1 MGVMIGPNAVR
12 TLTAVAVAMALAAL
26 LAASSAGQV
35 TDPSRVFSVPNV
47 PKPGYLHPITDPTFD
62 TEVTRIAGNA
72 GAAIPAL
79 DGRWGRDARQHYSKD
94 EPWSSDQSLI
104 LLENSGT
111 PGDLYLD
118 GDTYAPVDVGC
129 PGFEDTGYGRWHPSP
144 AHPDE
149 RILPH
154 PGGHL
159 IEWFDVASCARTRR
173 FELPFSFA
181 SGANGPDGGPFT
193 EGNPTPDGRFAAFAK
208 DRGHV
213 FVIDMDPQPPYD
225 PYPSFRVGPRFDVS
239 HCGLRQCTLDWVSIS
254 PSGDYVVVSYE
265 GDHERVFD
273 VNPQTLALKP
283 HPLPASAHYP
293 GCAGS
298 ADRGFIYDLGH
309 ADLATNPFVA
319 PFDNSEDVLIG
330 QEHCGNHGRTIRG
343 TKFGYV
349 VMARLADGS
358 VTSLTTPHNEAYPH
372 HISARNLDRP
382 GWAYVSYYRCPG
394 CRFNDEILA
403 LKMDGSGD
411 VERLAHSHT
420 AHDACYLCEAHA
432 VPSPDGQRV
441 IWSSTWSKQCDHRC
455 GSISNPQAYVVE
467 SGP

>member
-1 MGVMIGPNAVR
+1 MVDRIGIPA
-12 TLTAVAVAMALAAL
+12 LVAVTAIMAAL
-26 LAASSAGQV
+26 LAAPAPAQV
-35 TDPSRVFSVPNV
+35 TDPSAVFAVPPV
-47 PKPGYLHPITDPTFD
+47 PKPRYLHPITDPTFD

-72 GAAIPAL
+72 GTTIPAV

-104 LLENSGT
+104 LLQNSGT
-111 PGDLYLD
+111 PSDVYLD
-118 GDTYAPVDVGC
+118 GTTYAPVDVGC
-129 PGFEDTGYGRWHPSP
+129 SGFEDAGYGRWNPSM

-154 PGGHL
+154 PGGHS
-159 IEWFDVASCARTRR
+159 IEWFDVVSCAQTRH
-173 FELPFSFA
+173 FNLPFSFA
-181 SGANGPDGGPFT
+181 SGSNGPAGGPFT
-193 EGNPTPDGRFAAFAK
+193 EGNPTPDTRFAAFAK

-239 HCGLRQCTLDWVSIS
+239 HCGLRQCRMDWVSIS
-254 PSGDYVVVSYE
+254 PSGSHVVVSYD
-265 GDHERVFD
+265 GDATRVLD
-273 VNPQTLALKP
+273 VDPDTLALTP
-283 HPLPASAHYP
+283 HTFPPSAHYP
-293 GCAGS
+293 GCSGS
-298 ADRGFIYDLGH
+298 PDRGFVYELGH
-309 ADLATNPFVA
+309 ADVATDS
-319 PFDNSEDVLIG
+319 FDSGGDVVIG
-330 QEHCGNHGRTIRG
+330 QEHCENHGRTIRG

-349 VMARLADGS
+349 VMARLDDGS

-382 GWAYVSYYRCPG
+382 GWVYVSYYRDPER
-394 CRFNDEILA
+394 RFNDEILA
-403 LKMDGSGD
+403 VKMDGSGH

-420 AHDACYLCEAHA
+420 AHDACYRCEAHA

-441 IWSSTWSKQCDHRC
+441 IWASTWSKQCDGRC

-467 SGP
+467 APP